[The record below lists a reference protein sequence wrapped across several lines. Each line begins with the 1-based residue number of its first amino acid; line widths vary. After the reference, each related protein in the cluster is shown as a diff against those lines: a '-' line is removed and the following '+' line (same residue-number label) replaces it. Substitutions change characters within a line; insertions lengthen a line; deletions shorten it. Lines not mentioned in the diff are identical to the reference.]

1 MELSKSGWVARGIAF
16 SVIYCAAY
24 LAAWYQSLDQ
34 WFLPTGL
41 RVAALL
47 FLPYRYWPFLFLGD
61 AAGLLEIRGAK
72 AERYGELW
80 AYLSPFLLAPMISVA
95 PALLRTR
102 FRRFGDNVAYLPILV
117 AAISIWSSFC
127 KIALNYA
134 LAGPIPEHLADT
146 FHKYVVGDCLGML
159 IVVPL
164 FLVWKSRNEPG
175 FSKNKFLLDSTI
187 AISMITTMAIAS
199 IPATTSP
206 YLRQLFLVM
215 EIVPAAGMTFLH
227 GWRGAALGITATNL
241 AIGLSLPHFDQM
253 RAHDPDSFIAQQIL
267 VFSAMAFFALG
278 AAITR
283 LYDRARALG
292 VAEAHALSIAQ
303 SSFMSTEH
311 NLREKMLYMAQM
323 QMGFDDYRKR
333 MIAKLRA
340 AGHYAAAMELNAE
353 GVEQMALFE
362 RQSAALYPIQIE
374 RQGLYAALHAEAFTK
389 LWAGE
394 TEVMLFVKGQP
405 RDLSINLQIA
415 AYRCICN
422 AFALLAEERP
432 NQYKIKARVWCY
444 KGYRGIAVSVIGR
457 CTRNAEPS
465 SSSTLAALELEGRV
479 KAYGGA
485 TSRRRPCR
493 INFFV
498 SEASSEPTRFTSKID
513 ESDATPSLG

>member
-1 MELSKSGWVARGIAF
+1 MERMKSGWMLKGIAF
-16 SVIYCAAY
+16 SAAYCAVY
-24 LAAWYQSLDQ
+24 LLAWYQSLDQ

-41 RVAALL
+41 RIAALL

-61 AAGLLEIRGAK
+61 AAGLLKIRGAK
-72 AERYGELW
+72 AEQYGELW
-80 AYLSPFLLAPMISVA
+80 AYVSPFLLAPMISLA
-95 PALLRTR
+95 PALFRTHLK
-102 FRRFGDNVAYLPILV
+102 RFGDDVRWLPIIV
-117 AAISIWSSFC
+117 VAISVWSSFC

-134 LAGPIPEHLADT
+134 LSGPTSAHLADT
-146 FHKYVVGDCLGML
+146 FHKYTVGDSLGIL

-164 FLVWKSRNEPG
+164 LLVWKSRHQDG
-175 FSKNKFLLDSTI
+175 FSKNRFLLDASI
-187 AISMITTMAIAS
+187 AIAMIATMAIAS
-199 IPATTSP
+199 LPASTSP
-206 YLRQLFLVM
+206 SLRQLFLVM
-215 EIVPAAGMTFLH
+215 EIVPAAGMTILH

-278 AAITR
+278 AGITR

-292 VAEAHALSIAQ
+292 ISEAHALSLAQ
-303 SSFMSTEH
+303 SSFLSTEH

-333 MIAKLRA
+333 MIARLKA
-340 AGHYAAAMELNAE
+340 SGHHAAAMDLNAE

-374 RQGLYAALHAEAFTK
+374 RQGLYAALHADAFSR
-389 LWAGE
+389 LWAAD

-405 RDLSINLQIA
+405 KNLSVNLQLA

-422 AFALLAEERP
+422 AFALLRECRP
-432 NQYKIKARVWCY
+432 DQYKIKARVWRY
-444 KGYRGIAVSVIGR
+444 KGSQGIAVSVIARSTGV
-457 CTRNAEPS
+457 ADPS

-479 KAYGGA
+479 KAYRGA
-485 TSRRRPCR
+485 ASHRQACR

-498 SEASSEPTRFTSKID
+498 SEPIGEKTEASQSID
-513 ESDATPSLG
+513 EMSIAQN